1 MFIETEMCVET
12 CNNNFS
18 ITKKLCEIEC
28 SVDKVQ
34 VFGRNII
41 ATTLSHVLFN
51 FYGCNV
57 LCDNLKKGTD
67 VPKSWKFNYFEISI
81 FLF

>member
-41 ATTLSHVLFN
+41 ATT
-51 FYGCNV
+51 
-57 LCDNLKKGTD
+57 
-67 VPKSWKFNYFEISI
+67 
-81 FLF
+81 